1 MEGLDMLSLASGV
14 IPLQS
19 EGLSSLLS
27 QRLLPNLFG
36 TTVLVADASEGA
48 GRAIESLDPSV
59 VNQPIVQTVLL
70 SLFIIY
76 LASKTGGEITNRL
89 GLTSI
94 LGELLGGGDCRH
106 LLSGIG
112 GIAGDWHYFQQLL
125 VVAVYSILSFGPEFH
140 RY

>member
-1 MEGLDMLSLASGV
+1 MLNG
-14 IPLQS
+14 PLSIATGAQ
-19 EGLSSLLS
+19 
-27 QRLLPNLFG
+27 LLPMPLAALPA
-36 TTVLVADASEGA
+36 VAVDLVAADATDGA

-94 LGELLGGGDCRH
+94 LGELLGGGDRRY
-106 LLSGIG
+106 LLSGVG
-112 GIAGDWHYFQQLL
+112 GIARGRDYRQRLIAAAIH
-125 VVAVYSILSFGPEFH
+125 
-140 RY
+140 